1 MFHFTTR
8 DLLWLTVVVALGLGW
23 FIHQRHLSIVEEKL
37 RYSALSAGYKLFDDG
52 QRAVYIG
59 PE

>member
-1 MFHFTTR
+1 MFRFTTR
-8 DLLWLTVVVALGLGW
+8 DLLWLTVVAALCVGW
-23 FIHQRHLSIVEEKL
+23 FVHQRNLSVLTEKL
-37 RYSALSAGYKLFDDG
+37 RYSALSAGYRVFDDG